1 MVFAYICILLCVLL
15 IVILF
20 QRQRALEK
28 KIVNLARAVG
38 RLSRLDG
45 VDRRIQHVESLAE
58 ELKKTI
64 DGIGDTNTKVNDE
77 LIKGLNGL
85 FNYNIDDARKAA
97 ING

>member
-1 MVFAYICILLCVLL
+1 MVFAYICILLCALL

-20 QRQRALEK
+20 QRQRALEE
-28 KIVNLARAVG
+28 KIVNLAAAVG
-38 RLSRLDG
+38 RLSKFDG
-45 VDRRIQHVESLAE
+45 VDRRIQEVESLAE
-58 ELKKTI
+58 ELKKTV
-64 DGIGDTNTKVNDE
+64 DGFEETNAKVNEE